1 MESKKLYCIV
11 LTNPEEWDNPTIMH
25 ARAANS
31 YEASKIAFES
41 MGYDVEEIDMKIMLS
56 NGAIDYIVVEVDTII
71 EVDEVNK

>member
-1 MESKKLYCIV
+1 METKKLYCIV
-11 LTNPEEWDNPTIMH
+11 LTNSENWDSPTIMH
-25 ARAANS
+25 ARATNS

-71 EVDEVNK
+71 EADEVNK

>member
-11 LTNPEEWDNPTIMH
+11 LTNPEEWDNPTVMH
-25 ARAANS
+25 VRATNS

-71 EVDEVNK
+71 EADEVNK

>member
-11 LTNPEEWDNPTIMH
+11 LTNPEEWDNPTVMH
-25 ARAANS
+25 ARATNS

-71 EVDEVNK
+71 EADEVNK

>member
-25 ARAANS
+25 ARATNS

>member
-11 LTNPEEWDNPTIMH
+11 LTNPEEWDSPTVMH
-25 ARAANS
+25 ARATNS

-56 NGAIDYIVVEVDTII
+56 NGSIDYIVVEVDTII
-71 EVDEVNK
+71 EADEVNK